1 MTLAQAIFYYAALFF
16 VLLVAFIWLL
26 LKRKVNGATAPAE
39 APRRAPWILRL
50 DWKDWL
56 TLRPGQLLTG
66 AMWVKV
72 LLAAFVALSAGVIIV
87 VFFFPLGAAWAAATS
102 FVAVVGV
109 VGLLLMLME

>member
-1 MTLAQAIFYYAALFF
+1 MTLAQAIFYYAAFF
-16 VLLVAFIWLL
+16 SVLLAALIWLWL
-26 LKRKVNGATAPAE
+26 RRKVKSARSPAE
-39 APRRAPWILRL
+39 APRRVGWIPRL
-50 DWKDWL
+50 EWKAL
-56 TLRPGQLLTG
+56 FTLRPQRWLTG

-72 LLAAFVALSAGVIIV
+72 LLAAFFALSAGVIIV